1 MKPIYAVIYQEL
13 YELHL
18 VGAYEDYQDAYNAMV
33 KDLRTELIYGLPGDG
48 NEEKEADK
56 IMSEVLASDDM
67 LDDFKDYPGLAIELN
82 KDAGKAYLNVRRIE
96 TTWEI
101 VRIEEVIKH
110 QNIKEDKNN
119 GQA

>member
-1 MKPIYAVIYQEL
+1 MKTIYAVIYQEL

-33 KDLRTELIYGLPGDG
+33 KDLRAELIYGLPGDG

-56 IMSEVLASDDM
+56 IMSEVLASDDIR
-67 LDDFKDYPGLAIELN
+67 DDFKDYPGLAIELN
-82 KDAGKAYLNVRRIE
+82 KDAGKAYLNVRQIE

-101 VRIEEVIKH
+101 VQIAEVIKH
-110 QNIKEDKNN
+110 QDIKEDNN
-119 GQA
+119 NE

>member
-1 MKPIYAVIYQEL
+1 MKPIYAVIYQEF

-18 VGAYEDYQDAYNAMV
+18 VGAYEDYQDAYNAML
-33 KDLRTELIYGLPGDG
+33 KYLRTELIYGLPRDG
-48 NEEKEADK
+48 HEEEEADK
-56 IMSEVLASDDM
+56 IMSEALASDDM

-101 VRIEEVIKH
+101 VPITEVIKH

-119 GQA
+119 GLA

>member
-18 VGAYEDYQDAYNAMV
+18 VGAYEDYQDAHNAMV
-33 KDLRTELIYGLPGDG
+33 QDVRTELIYGLPSDG

-56 IMSEVLASDDM
+56 IMSDVLASDEM
-67 LDDFKDYPGLAIELN
+67 LDDFTDYPGLAIEVN
-82 KDAGKAYLNVRRIE
+82 KDEGKSYLNVRRIE

-101 VRIEEVIKH
+101 VQIAEVIKH
-110 QNIKEDKNN
+110 QDIKEDNN
-119 GQA
+119 NE

>member
-18 VGAYEDYQDAYNAMV
+18 VGAYEEYQDAYNAMV
-33 KDLRTELIYGLPGDG
+33 KDLRAELIFGLSSDGD
-48 NEEKEADK
+48 EEEEADK

-82 KDAGKAYLNVRRIE
+82 KDAGKAYLNVRQIE

-101 VRIEEVIKH
+101 VQIAEVIKQ
-110 QNIKEDKNN
+110 QNIKEDNDN
-119 GQA
+119 E

>member
-48 NEEKEADK
+48 NEEKEADM
-56 IMSEVLASDDM
+56 ILSEVLASDDI
-67 LDDFKDYPGLAIELN
+67 LDDFKDYPGLAIEID
-82 KDAGKAYLNVRRIE
+82 KDKGKAYLNVRRFE
-96 TTWEI
+96 TTWGI
-101 VRIEEVIKH
+101 VQIEKVIKH
-110 QNIKEDKNN
+110 QDNKEDKNN
-119 GQA
+119 G

>member
-18 VGAYEDYQDAYNAMV
+18 VGAYEDYQDAYYAMV

-56 IMSEVLASDDM
+56 IMSEVLASDEM
-67 LDDFKDYPGLAIELN
+67 LDDFKDYPGLAIEVN

-96 TTWEI
+96 TTWGI
-101 VRIEEVIKH
+101 VQIAEVIKH
-110 QNIKEDKNN
+110 QGNKEDDNN
-119 GQA
+119 E

>member
-33 KDLRTELIYGLPGDG
+33 KDLRAELIYGLPGDG

-56 IMSEVLASDDM
+56 IMSDVLASDEM
-67 LDDFKDYPGLAIELN
+67 LDDFKDYPGLAIELS
-82 KDAGKAYLNVRRIE
+82 KDEGKAYLNVRQFE
-96 TTWEI
+96 TAWEI
-101 VRIEEVIKH
+101 VPITEVIKH
-110 QNIKEDKNN
+110 QDDKEDNN
-119 GQA
+119 NE

>member
-1 MKPIYAVIYQEL
+1 MIYQEL

-18 VGAYEDYQDAYNAMV
+18 VGAYEDYHDAYNAMV
-33 KDLRTELIYGLPGDG
+33 QDVRTELIYGLPGDG
-48 NEEKEADK
+48 NEEKVADK

-67 LDDFKDYPGLAIELN
+67 LDDFKDYPGLAIEVN

>member
-1 MKPIYAVIYQEL
+1 MKPIYVVIYQEL

-56 IMSEVLASDDM
+56 IMSEVLVSDEM
-67 LDDFKDYPGLAIELN
+67 LDDFKDYPGLVIELN
-82 KDAGKAYLNVRRIE
+82 KDAGKAYLNVRQVE

-101 VRIEEVIKH
+101 VQIEKVIKH
-110 QNIKEDKNN
+110 QDVKEDNEN
-119 GQA
+119 D

>member
-33 KDLRTELIYGLPGDG
+33 KDLRTELIFGLPGDG

-82 KDAGKAYLNVRRIE
+82 KDEGKAYLIVRRIE
-96 TTWEI
+96 TIWEI
-101 VRIEEVIKH
+101 VQIAEVIKH
-110 QNIKEDKNN
+110 QDNKEDDNN
-119 GQA
+119 E

>member
-33 KDLRTELIYGLPGDG
+33 KDLRTELIYGLPSDG

-82 KDAGKAYLNVRRIE
+82 KDAGKAYLNVRQFE

-101 VRIEEVIKH
+101 VPITEVIKH
-110 QNIKEDKNN
+110 QGIKEGNN

>member
-13 YELHL
+13 YGLHL

-33 KDLRTELIYGLPGDG
+33 KDLRAELIYGLPGDG

-56 IMSEVLASDDM
+56 IMSEVLASDNM

-96 TTWEI
+96 ATWEI
-101 VRIEEVIKH
+101 VQITEVIKH
-110 QNIKEDKNN
+110 QGNKEDNN
-119 GQA
+119 NE

>member
-33 KDLRTELIYGLPGDG
+33 KDLSTELIYGLPGDG
-48 NEEKEADK
+48 NEEKEADM

-67 LDDFKDYPGLAIELN
+67 LDDFKDYPGLANELN
-82 KDAGKAYLNVRRIE
+82 KDEGKAYLIVRRIE
-96 TTWEI
+96 TIWEI
-101 VRIEEVIKH
+101 VQIAEVIKH
-110 QNIKEDKNN
+110 QDNKEDDNN
-119 GQA
+119 E

>member
-48 NEEKEADK
+48 NEEKEADM
-56 IMSEVLASDDM
+56 ILSEVLASDDI

-96 TTWEI
+96 TTWGI
-101 VRIEEVIKH
+101 VQITEVIKH
-110 QNIKEDKNN
+110 QGNKEDNN
-119 GQA
+119 NE

>member
-18 VGAYEDYQDAYNAMV
+18 VGAYEDYHDAYNAMV
-33 KDLRTELIYGLPGDG
+33 QDVRTELIYGLPGDG
-48 NEEKEADK
+48 HEEEEADK

-67 LDDFKDYPGLAIELN
+67 LDDFKDYPGLAIEVN
-82 KDAGKAYLNVRRIE
+82 RDVGKAYLNVRQVE

-101 VRIEEVIKH
+101 VQIEKVIKH
-110 QNIKEDKNN
+110 QDNKEDNKN
-119 GQA
+119 G

>member
-33 KDLRTELIYGLPGDG
+33 KDLRTELISGLPGDG
-48 NEEKEADK
+48 NEEEEADK

-67 LDDFKDYPGLAIELN
+67 LDDFKDYPGLVIELN
-82 KDAGKAYLNVRRIE
+82 KDAGKAYLNARRIE
-96 TTWEI
+96 ITWEI
-101 VRIEEVIKH
+101 VRIAEVIKH
-110 QNIKEDKNN
+110 PDNKEDDSN
-119 GQA
+119 G

>member
-56 IMSEVLASDDM
+56 IMSEVLASDEM
-67 LDDFKDYPGLAIELN
+67 LDGFKDYPGLVIELN
-82 KDAGKAYLNVRRIE
+82 KDEGKAYLNVRRIE
-96 TTWEI
+96 TIWEI
-101 VRIEEVIKH
+101 VQIAEVIKH
-110 QNIKEDKNN
+110 QDNKEDDNN
-119 GQA
+119 E

>member
-33 KDLRTELIYGLPGDG
+33 KDLRTELISGLPSDG
-48 NEEKEADK
+48 HEEKEADK

-67 LDDFKDYPGLAIELN
+67 LDDFEDYPGLVIEVN
-82 KDAGKAYLNVRRIE
+82 EDAGKACLNARRIE
-96 TTWEI
+96 ATWEI
-101 VRIEEVIKH
+101 VQITEVIKH
-110 QNIKEDKNN
+110 QDIKEDNNN
-119 GQA
+119 G